1 VVVSGPVQ
9 VHEAAVPHPFR
20 RTLLLLL
27 MPLVLAACQD
37 SPADFPR
44 RLELALASGSPQ
56 QVEPLL
62 TQASR
67 PLFRAMVASAGN
79 GKGPFHLRATKTPVQ
94 VEGVQ
99 TGEAGIV
106 VSVRAGG
113 PVREWVLVHE
123 DGALRLDLMAT
134 SARRPWSM

>member
-1 VVVSGPVQ
+1 
-9 VHEAAVPHPFR
+9 VPHRFR
-20 RTLLLLL
+20 RFLPPLLVPVL
-27 MPLVLAACQD
+27 LAACQD
-37 SPADFPR
+37 EPADFPQ

-67 PLFRAMVASAGN
+67 PLFRAMVASAGT
-79 GKGPFHLRATKTPVQ
+79 GTGPFRLRATKTPVQ
-94 VEGVQ
+94 VVGVQ
-99 TGEAGIV
+99 TGESGIV
-106 VSVRAGG
+106 LSVRAGG
-113 PVREWVLVHE
+113 PMREWVLVHE